1 MDKGNRIHSLNKYN
15 CAVSIFWN
23 ENSCTILTL
32 IGFEIT
38 CTKVQGAI
46 VVGLGV
52 GVGIGGG
59 VRL

>member
-1 MDKGNRIHSLNKYN
+1 M
-15 CAVSIFWN
+15 SIFWN
-23 ENSCTILTL
+23 ENSCTILIL

-46 VVGLGV
+46 VVGLGD

-59 VRL
+59 DWL